1 MGAHHPTTYIMS
13 PSWKTG
19 GRASDFE
26 YTRPNGSSARF
37 SDLWAEGPTLFVWLR
52 HCG

>member
-1 MGAHHPTTYIMS
+1 ML

-26 YTRPNGSSARF
+26 YTRPNGASARLA
-37 SDLWAEGPTLFVWLR
+37 DLWAEKPALFVWLR